1 MRWVGARTDC
11 SWHRTAEE
19 QLRRLRSAGLGAEPM
34 WLAVLRRI
42 QHRDEAGYHRWC
54 SGYLKNL
61 RRNFGRELNSHLHSR
76 PLQDEE
82 VQWAAQVE
90 HAAYQDF
97 LHYVKG
103 RRDEVNSIPHLSSDE
118 VILATQP
125 MHQGPPAFPYGM
137 FHANWVD
144 SSTGEWGC
152 YEDLDPSTLVVTG
165 PSGDIEAGSRVVE
178 AEDRHPGDMDQTEV
192 DVASLFQVHTA
203 VEARWHRL
211 IDQLHDWVEE
221 GLAAGLAVR
230 MARQVAMQVADA
242 GFLRWARE
250 PLHTLGAGI
259 AFSDG
264 TSQETTPP
272 RMYAWASEVV
282 ACLLQC
288 YRTEQD
294 QVSLPGSAEDEVSL
308 MDRDRNRRYRDGRR
322 RYRDSRSPRRST
334 RPTCSTGTHS
344 RPTSSRAERLAA
356 RGAHS
361 SGSGRN
367 SVDGDSEYVEVRLEE
382 AVTTDADNG
391 GPVSTASGSGGP
403 ARPTGTEL
411 VASPG
416 ESGFPRGAP
425 PDDGGY
431 RGGPSL
437 PNPRQAMTMTQAVDQ
452 WRYLLFSRTAMG
464 PELEEGSRIPNHW
477 LPESLIREICR
488 VHEGMSTVN
497 RGIST
502 IALLS
507 VIRFLTQELCQT
519 LQQADTIA
527 RTRDVGRRHGQPDE
541 DDEELLLQVGWELH
555 PSAERGDEVH
565 LMQGFF
571 STDGRDSM
579 QQRWSR
585 GLLRLQKELV
595 GQRKDKRRSHAQG
608 LLSALR
614 SSPGGSAGTEWG
626 EQLQALL
633 LVLVEDTAAVES
645 QGAMDMAWMQS
656 WMGELSAFIPG
667 LQMWSAPIHVDSQ
680 PRSTSSGPADQGEA
694 TLMDREIEDLLR
706 DEDEERELRRREAEQ
721 EEQREADRDRL
732 CQLEVE
738 HLKQEAVAYKA
749 WEDRQIQQYLE
760 NLTPVDEVKKRCV
773 LQVELASGSGD
784 RPRKR
789 QMLTMEVPEDGTDA
803 VVTIRA
809 RLEPD
814 PDGVETQMVPT
825 PRMDHPLEDENVK
838 PGDPE
843 ASLVGDCSQQGQ
855 CGTVPELLPH
865 LDFSEYGALY
875 DQWLAG
881 SLSTQQV
888 AERYGK
894 DTAAMIEAQFVVSTE
909 VDAGGLNT
917 QLDVETEGFKGDE

>member
-1 MRWVGARTDC
+1 MRWIGARTDC
-11 SWHRTAEE
+11 SWRHTAEE
-19 QLRRLRSAGLGAEPM
+19 QLRRLRSVGLGAEPT
-34 WLAVLRRI
+34 WLAVLHRI

-54 SGYLKNL
+54 SGYLKHL
-61 RRNFGRELNSHLHSR
+61 RRLFGRELNSHLHSR
-76 PLQDEE
+76 PLQGEE

-103 RRDEVNSIPHLSSDE
+103 RRDEVNSIPYLSSDD

-144 SSTGEWGC
+144 NSTGEWGC
-152 YEDLDPSTLVVTG
+152 YEDLDPSTLVATG
-165 PSGDIEAGSRVVE
+165 SSGDVEAGSRVVE
-178 AEDRHPGDMDQTEV
+178 AEGGQHPGVLDQTEM
-192 DVASLFQVHTA
+192 DVASLFQLHTA

-211 IDQLHDWVEE
+211 IDQLHDVEE

-230 MARQVAMQVADA
+230 MARHVAMQVADA
-242 GFLRWARE
+242 GFLQFQWARG

-259 AFSDG
+259 VFSDG
-264 TSQETTPP
+264 ASQETTPP
-272 RMYAWASEVV
+272 RMYTWASEVV

-288 YRTEQD
+288 YRTESD
-294 QVSLPGSAEDEVSL
+294 QASLPEPVEDEVSL
-308 MDRDRNRRYRDGRR
+308 MDRDRDRRYRDGRR

-334 RPTCSTGTHS
+334 RPTCSTGTHG

-367 SVDGDSEYVEVRLEE
+367 SLGGDSEYVEVHLEE
-382 AVTTDADNG
+382 AVITEAGNR

-411 VASPG
+411 VESTG
-416 ESGFPRGAP
+416 EGELPRGAP
-425 PDDGGY
+425 SGDGRHRSGT
-431 RGGPSL
+431 SL
-437 PNPRQAMTMTQAVDQ
+437 PIPRQPMTMTQAVDQ

-464 PELEEGSRIPNHW
+464 PELEEGSRLPNHW
-477 LPESLIREICR
+477 LPESLVREICR

-507 VIRFLTQELCQT
+507 VVRFLTQELCQT

-555 PSAERGDEVH
+555 PPADFGDEVH

-571 STDGRDSM
+571 HTDGRDSM
-579 QQRWSR
+579 QQRIGWI
-585 GLLRLQKELV
+585 GM
-595 GQRKDKRRSHAQG
+595 GGAITG
-608 LLSALR
+608 AA
-614 SSPGGSAGTEWG
+614 PGSGGRYSCSGVSG
-626 EQLQALL
+626 G
-633 LVLVEDTAAVES
+633 D
-645 QGAMDMAWMQS
+645 GMQS
-656 WMGELSAFIPG
+656 WVGELSTFIPG
-667 LQMWSAPIHVDSQ
+667 IQMWSAPIHVDSQ
-680 PRSTSSGPADQGEA
+680 PRSTSSGQGDQGEA
-694 TLMDREIEDLLR
+694 ALMDREIEDLLR

-721 EEQREADRDRL
+721 DEQREADRDRL
-732 CQLEVE
+732 CQVEVE

-749 WEDRQIQQYLE
+749 WEDRQILQYLE
-760 NLTPVDEVKKRCV
+760 DLTPADEVKKRCV

-803 VVTIRA
+803 VVTIKA

-825 PRMDHPLEDENVK
+825 PRVEHMLEDEAVK
-838 PGDPE
+838 PENPE
-843 ASLVGDCSQQGQ
+843 ASLRGDCSQQGQ
-855 CGTVPELLPH
+855 CSTVPELLPH

-881 SLSTQQV
+881 RLSTQQV

-894 DTAAMIEAQFVVSTE
+894 DTADMIEAQFVVSRE
-909 VDAGGLNT
+909 VDAEEGVGT
-917 QLDVETEGFKGDE
+917 QLDVETEGFKGDD